1 MKSELVRSNNP
12 YLSLP
17 DFLSWPVEE
26 AFQWIA
32 KTLEARHSV
41 ISYQEDVDI
50 WYRRRAY
57 LQVSQAV
64 AHKRAGE
71 FDVALEIYDR
81 LFQEMPTW
89 AALYSSVYKVLAP
102 AGRLKEAELAIQVNT
117 LLLSIKYA
125 LYDSE
130 LWVTDHDFDLKP
142 DNPYSVLAFWPAQ
155 DPSVLKHLGA
165 MTMLKQQT
173 LTPRAAKAY
182 LNSIQ
187 GCGSTAGEPDE
198 EILRDRGKEVL
209 LELPWVT
216 LSSVDNPDSFVRKS
230 LLKMKNDMVAILGK
244 QFFLT
249 D

>member
-1 MKSELVRSNNP
+1 MKSELVRANNP
-12 YLSLP
+12 YLSLQA
-17 DFLSWPVEE
+17 FLSLPVEE

-32 KTLEARHSV
+32 KTLEERHSV
-41 ISYQEDVDI
+41 ISYQEDVDL
-50 WYRRRAY
+50 WYKRGAY
-57 LQVSQAV
+57 IQVSQAV
-64 AHKRAGE
+64 QHKRQGE

-102 AGRLKEAELAIQVNT
+102 AGRLKEAEVAIQVNA

-130 LWVTDHDFDLKP
+130 LWVTDHDFDLET

-155 DPSVLKHLGA
+155 DPAVLKHLGA
-165 MTMLKQQT
+165 MMMLKQQT

-198 EILRDRGKEVL
+198 EILCYRGKEVL
-209 LELPWVT
+209 LEFPWAT
-216 LSSVDNPDSFVRKS
+216 LSSVDTPNSFVRKS

-244 QFFLT
+244 KLFLT